1 MRGAG
6 AGDGGRGSAV
16 GEVALIAAML
26 VAAHPVAVLVA
37 ALGLLGFL
45 GLAALVDP
53 AWLLASP
60 LMVVAFG
67 LADRVMRRAELPG
80 RAVHPDAEPALAA
93 LVRDAAEQ
101 LGVQA
106 PLLIRVVP
114 TPDAAMVTTTVAGAR
129 TLVLILGRPFLRV
142 LTEPQLAA
150 VVAHELAH
158 GRHADDRRSSWL
170 VAARDDLAEATE
182 HRVRVPAA
190 LADRLLRASQARCWA
205 LELAA
210 DADAARVAGRGPARA
225 ALERSGPIEV
235 VFDALA
241 ERWITVLLR
250 DGAYP
255 EDLYDALAAACD
267 DPVIARRAAAV
278 TAADERVDALA
289 SHPPLTRRLAAL
301 PVPREAAAGAPHPV
315 VLRDPA
321 AIDRWCALD
330 LAGPG
335 GERLRPGRILDTPP
349 EWFDL
354 PVAEAREALMDAT
367 GTASAAAA
375 VAATADAVAAGR
387 WPELAMAIDA
397 EIEEVPARFRPLAE
411 RDLLIGVADR
421 PLAALLLDAGL
432 PRASRWVAS
441 AVVLPD
447 GSVADVSQILEDAL
461 ATRDVAPV
469 LALLDAVAARADR

>member
-6 AGDGGRGSAV
+6 AGDGGRGSAA
-16 GEVALIAAML
+16 GEVALIVTMML
-26 VAAHPVAVLVA
+26 AAHPVAVVAVVLAMAGFVGLVVLTGPTWLVA
-37 ALGLLGFL
+37 SPVVILALGLF
-45 GLAALVDP
+45 
-53 AWLLASP
+53 
-60 LMVVAFG
+60 
-67 LADRVMRRAELPG
+67 DRVMRRAELPG
-80 RAVHPDAEPALAA
+80 RAVHPEAEPALTA
-93 LVRDAAEQ
+93 LVRSAAAR
-101 LGVQA
+101 LGVEA
-106 PLLIRVVP
+106 PILVRVVP
-114 TPDAAMVTTTVAGAR
+114 TPDAAMITTTVAGAR

-142 LTEPQLAA
+142 LTEGQLAA

-170 VAARDDLAEATE
+170 VAARDDLADAAG

-190 LADRLLRASQARCWA
+190 LADRLLRASQARCWG

-210 DADAARVAGRGPARA
+210 DADAARVAGSGPARG

-235 VFDALA
+235 VFDALV

-255 EDLYDALAAACD
+255 ADLYDALAAALD

-278 TAADERVDALA
+278 TAADERLDALA

-301 PVPREAAAGAPHPV
+301 PVHGGPATGGLHPIP
-315 VLRDPA
+315 LRDRG

-330 LAGPG
+330 LAGPVA
-335 GERLRPGRILDTPP
+335 ERLRPARILDLPP
-349 EWFDL
+349 ERFDL

-375 VAATADAVAAGR
+375 VAAAADAVAAGR
-387 WPELAMAIDA
+387 WPELAVSIDPGVG
-397 EIEEVPARFRPLAE
+397 EVPASYRPLAE
-411 RDLLIGVADR
+411 RDLLIGVVGR

-441 AVVLPD
+441 AVVLSD
-447 GSVADVSQILEDAL
+447 GSVADVSQTLEDAL
-461 ATRDVAPV
+461 STHDAAPV
-469 LALLDAVAARADR
+469 RALLDAAVARTAR